1 MIKKKEVTSKLIF
14 IFHNNPQEM
23 RGSSSIKERMFLAEN
38 TDYIY
43 FVSKWVK
50 NKFFEGLPYSNRNNC
65 EILYPSINEIKRFPI
80 KEKLIIFSGKLNS
93 SKGYDIFASTIVDI
107 LNKFNDWKA
116 LAIGNEPREKFNF
129 S

>member
-1 MIKKKEVTSKLIF
+1 MIKKEVTSKLIF

-116 LAIGNEPREKFNF
+116 
-129 S
+129 